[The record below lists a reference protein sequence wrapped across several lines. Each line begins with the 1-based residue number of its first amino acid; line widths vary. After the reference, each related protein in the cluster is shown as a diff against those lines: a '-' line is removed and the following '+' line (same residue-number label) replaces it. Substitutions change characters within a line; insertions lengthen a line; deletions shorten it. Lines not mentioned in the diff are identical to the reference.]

1 MSYQRKTALLIAA
14 VLGLAA
20 CLLVF
25 LTLSRAT
32 KTQPVVVAAR
42 YLPAGTVLSRDDV
55 DVENVPTSAVPEG
68 AFSDPDQVVGKTLGL
83 PRAEGDVITFVAFE
97 QAAVPVTDPTMR
109 AVALDLTPAQAGGGL
124 IRPGFYV
131 DVIAEFPPDILN
143 RLRVT
148 GGAGVGEAM
157 GYEPTPT
164 PIPYEAR
171 PTPTPRPA
179 PAARIVVSHLRV
191 LYVSPW
197 LVAAEPAEE
206 EEGRNRLAPVRTTAS
221 ARAGVVVLEVPVEPV
236 EIDEGF
242 RVSLPA
248 LLAILNNEANV
259 HLAIA
264 PPSAA
269 AVPNVSVRLEDL
281 FAYVAGANPGNPTL
295 TPIPPTPTPTATP
308 TITATE
314 TVSPTV
320 QP

>member
-1 MSYQRKTALLIAA
+1 MQRRTALIIAA
-14 VLGLAA
+14 VLGLVA
-20 CLLVF
+20 CLLAF
-25 LTLSRAT
+25 LTLSGAK

-55 DVENVPTSAVPEG
+55 DVQNVPVSAVPDG

-83 PRAEGDVITFVAFE
+83 PRVEGDVITVVAFE

-131 DVIAEFPPDILN
+131 DVIAEFPPDLMN
-143 RLRVT
+143 RLRTT
-148 GGAGVGEAM
+148 GGAGIGEAV

-164 PIPYEAR
+164 PVPYEAR

-197 LVAAEPAEE
+197 LVAAEPAGEE
-206 EEGRNRLAPVRTTAS
+206 EESRSRLAPVRTTAS

-236 EIDEGF
+236 ELDEGY

-281 FAYVAGANPGNPTL
+281 FAYVAGANPGNPTP
-295 TPIPPTPTPTATP
+295 TPIPPTPTPTPTP

-314 TVSPTV
+314 TVTPTV